1 MTTSSTPGN
10 SPINFLFTEISHQ
23 GKILNYEPNR
33 FTNKKTLYIALV
45 ITTYAS
51 LNSASFTARKSL
63 YLPSHFLSV
72 VISALFCECTHIQFC
87 FFTRG
92 EWLKYIHIINQ
103 KRIEKIM
110 LRLIIL
116 ERYISQNQGINLSWI
131 IITKHIVGN
140 HQTNSSKFLLF

>member
-1 MTTSSTPGN
+1 MYQTDLL
-10 SPINFLFTEISHQ
+10 I
-23 GKILNYEPNR
+23 
-33 FTNKKTLYIALV
+33 KTLYIALV
-45 ITTYAS
+45 ITTCTS
-51 LNSASFTARKSL
+51 LNSASFTAWKSL

-87 FFTRG
+87 FFTRD

-110 LRLIIL
+110 LCQIIL
-116 ERYISQNQGINLSWI
+116 QRYISQNQGINISWI
-131 IITKHIVGN
+131 IITKQIVGN